1 MARTDS
7 EPGATPPTTHAP
19 ATTLARTGHRPTRAP
34 LLLAA
39 LAAACSALF
48 ITQAATHP
56 EAAARAMPQ
65 GTTTLNV
72 ADAAAVAATSAGTI
86 QIKNYAFA
94 PQAATVPTGVK
105 VTWVNEDSV
114 PHTVTSKSGP
124 ASFDSGQIAPGAS
137 YSAIFETP
145 GTYSYYC
152 IDHPQM
158 IATITVTGGT
168 GGSPS
173 PAPST
178 TPSAKPSGMPSS
190 TPSTKPSGSGPSAT
204 PSGGM
209 SMPAPS
215 SGSSGGV
222 IGTLGGGSSGS
233 SGGCASL
240 SQVLL
245 PLLQHIDATHLG
257 ESPGQQVQDLS
268 NVNQYVLTHT
278 TLVENML
285 IPAWN
290 SANQG
295 LTGLL
300 VPLLQ
305 HIDTTHLGES
315 PGQQVNDL
323 LNLDQYV
330 LTHTTLIEN
339 MLIPTEGVLTGNC

>member
-1 MARTDS
+1 MSRLDP
-7 EPGATPPTTHAP
+7 EPGASPPPITDSHADTPAGRRP
-19 ATTLARTGHRPTRAP
+19 ARA
-34 LLLAA
+34 LLLFAGI
-39 LAAACSALF
+39 AAAASALF
-48 ITQAATHP
+48 LTQATIGSQ
-56 EAAARAMPQ
+56 AAPKAVPQ

-94 PQAATVPTGVK
+94 PASATVPTGVK

-158 IATITVTGGT
+158 TATITVTSGG

-173 PAPST
+173 PS
-178 TPSAKPSGMPSS
+178 PSATSSPRPSGSPSPRPSGGSPSATATTGMPMPSS
-190 TPSTKPSGSGPSAT
+190 
-204 PSGGM
+204 
-209 SMPAPS
+209 
-215 SGSSGGV
+215 SSGGV
-222 IGTLGGGSSGS
+222 IGTLGGGTSGS
-233 SGGCASL
+233 SGDCASL

-290 SANQG
+290 SANRG

-305 HIDTTHLGES
+305 HIDATHLGES

-339 MLIPTEGVLTGNC
+339 MIIPTEGVLTGSC

>member
-1 MARTDS
+1 MDRTDS
-7 EPGATPPTTHAP
+7 DSGAPPPNAP
-19 ATTLARTGHRPTRAP
+19 AAALSARRPVRALLLLGTAAAAASA
-34 LLLAA
+34 LLLA
-39 LAAACSALF
+39 
-48 ITQAATHP
+48 QAATHP
-56 EAAARAMPQ
+56 GARTAVAQ

-72 ADAAAVAATSAGTI
+72 ADAAATAATSASTI
-86 QIKNYAFA
+86 EIKNYAFA
-94 PQAATVPTGVK
+94 PKSATVATGVK

-124 ASFDSGQIAPGAS
+124 ASFDSGQINPGAS
-137 YSAIFETP
+137 YSAIFMTA

-158 IATITVTGGT
+158 VATITVTGGSGGG

-173 PAPST
+173 SMPS
-178 TPSAKPSGMPSS
+178 SHPSS
-190 TPSTKPSGSGPSAT
+190 TPSGGGAGGGGGQPSSSPSA
-204 PSGGM
+204 GM

-215 SGSSGGV
+215 GSSGGV
-222 IGTLGGGSSGS
+222 LGSLGGGMSDSG
-233 SGGCASL
+233 GGCASA

-268 NVNQYVLTHT
+268 NINQYVLTHT

-285 IPAWN
+285 IPAYN
-290 SANQG
+290 SANRS

-305 HIDTTHLGES
+305 HINATHLGES

-339 MLIPTEGVLTGNC
+339 MLIPTEGVLTGSC

>member
-1 MARTDS
+1 MDRTDS
-7 EPGATPPTTHAP
+7 ESGTPPNAP
-19 ATTLARTGHRPTRAP
+19 AAAPSVRRPARALLLLGTAAAAASA
-34 LLLAA
+34 LLLA
-39 LAAACSALF
+39 
-48 ITQAATHP
+48 QAATHP
-56 EAAARAMPQ
+56 EAARTAVAQ

-72 ADAAAVAATSAGTI
+72 ADAAATAATSATTI
-86 QIKNYAFA
+86 EIKNYAFA
-94 PQAATVPTGVK
+94 PSSATVATGVK
-105 VTWVNEDSV
+105 VTWVNEDTV

-124 ASFDSGQIAPGAS
+124 ASFDSGQINPGAS
-137 YSAIFETP
+137 YSAIFMTA

-158 IATITVTGGT
+158 VATITVTGGS
-168 GGSPS
+168 GGGGG
-173 PAPST
+173 T
-178 TPSAKPSGMPSS
+178 PSS
-190 TPSTKPSGSGPSAT
+190 TPSTQPSST
-204 PSGGM
+204 PSGGGTGGGGGQPSSSPSASM

-215 SGSSGGV
+215 GSSGGV
-222 IGTLGGGSSGS
+222 LGSLGGGMSGS
-233 SGGCASL
+233 GSGCASA

-268 NVNQYVLTHT
+268 NINQYVLTHT

-285 IPAWN
+285 IPAYN
-290 SANQG
+290 SANRS

-305 HIDTTHLGES
+305 HINATHLGES

-339 MLIPTEGVLTGNC
+339 MLIPTEGVLTGSC

>member
-1 MARTDS
+1 MAHFDPAPDTASDARGRAGYQRGRTR
-7 EPGATPPTTHAP
+7 
-19 ATTLARTGHRPTRAP
+19 TLLALAM
-34 LLLAA
+34 LAA
-39 LAAACSALF
+39 LCSALF
-48 ITQAATHP
+48 IAQAATRP
-56 EAAARAMPQ
+56 DSAPKTGPQ
-65 GTTTLNV
+65 GTKTLDV
-72 ADAAAVAATSAGTI
+72 AEAAAVAATSAGTI

-94 PQAATVPTGVK
+94 PASATVAVGTK

-158 IATITVTGGT
+158 TATITVTGSGGG
-168 GGSPS
+168 GGS
-173 PAPST
+173 
-178 TPSAKPSGMPSS
+178 
-190 TPSTKPSGSGPSAT
+190 PSAT
-204 PSGGM
+204 PSGAPSTPAGGGSASASPSASSTGM
-209 SMPAPS
+209 SMPS
-215 SGSSGGV
+215 SSPGSSGGV
-222 IGTLGGGSSGS
+222 LGYTGGGGD
-233 SGGCASL
+233 CASL

-245 PLLQHIDATHLG
+245 PLLQHIDTTHLG
-257 ESPGQQVQDLS
+257 ESPGQQAQDLL

-290 SANQG
+290 SANRIT
-295 LTGLL
+295 TGLL

-330 LTHTTLIEN
+330 LTHTTLVEN
-339 MLIPTEGVLTGNC
+339 MIIPTEGVLTGSC